1 MHMGGFVG
9 LMIAFGAVLNT
20 GTAAADGTVT
30 TYLRDGWEIKA
41 ASQVSS
47 TGRTQ
52 VILQKGNQGMVC
64 TIYYSVTENGWTPQ
78 GCDPLP

>member
-1 MHMGGFVG
+1 MHVRTVAGLLIALGGVLPIG
-9 LMIAFGAVLNT
+9 PAAAEGAVS
-20 GTAAADGTVT
+20 

-47 TGRTQ
+47 TGCTQ
-52 VILQKGNQGMVC
+52 VILQKGNQGVVC

-78 GCDPLP
+78 ACDPLP

>member
-1 MHMGGFVG
+1 MSMRA
-9 LMIAFGAVLNT
+9 IATLSITLGASALATSAQAEGSVS
-20 GTAAADGTVT
+20 
-30 TYLRDGWEIKA
+30 TYLRDGWEIKT

-52 VILQKGNQGMVC
+52 IILQKGNRGVVC

>member
-1 MHMGGFVG
+1 MRLRIVVG
-9 LMIAFGAVLNT
+9 MSIALGSVSLTTNAQ
-20 GTAAADGTVT
+20 ADGSVA
-30 TYLRDGWEIKA
+30 TYLRDGWDIKA

-52 VILQKGNQGMVC
+52 IILQKGNQGVVC
-64 TIYYSVTENGWTPQ
+64 TAYYSATEKGWAPQ